1 MFVKGGEKIMNTFKE
16 SKEFRIELGER
27 IKTARIKKNL
37 TQAQLGEL
45 LGKSDNVIANWEK
58 GTNRPD
64 ADTIKKLCTL
74 LDVSTNELLNWKKIR
89 PADNM
94 ITLAAHR
101 TDGYDTDL
109 PEEAQEELN
118 SYIEFLKMKYKKK
131 D

>member
-1 MFVKGGEKIMNTFKE
+1 MNNFND
-16 SKEFRIELGER
+16 SKDFRIKLGEN
-27 IKTARIKKNL
+27 IKNARIKKNL

-45 LGKSDNVIANWEK
+45 LGKSDNVITNWEK

-64 ADTIKKLCTL
+64 ADTIKNLCTL
-74 LDVSTNELLNWKKIR
+74 LDISPNELLNWKNNNI
-89 PADNM
+89 ANN

-109 PEEAQEELN
+109 PEEAQEELDE
-118 SYIEFLKMKYKKK
+118 YIKFLKMKYNKKK